1 MLKIQVLRHWGR
13 MDGHGAEGAGR
24 AALLVEIGWGVGVLG
39 DGDDT
44 TDAASV
50 VVGSAAPVDTT
61 VVGVS
66 VVAGAG
72 AIHFVHTVEMDVTVI
87 VEMELVV

>member
-1 MLKIQVLRHWGR
+1 MVGEADGG
-13 MDGHGAEGAGR
+13 MD
-24 AALLVEIGWGVGVLG
+24 AASVVPGE
-39 DGDDT
+39 GDDAT
-44 TDAASV
+44 GAASV
-50 VVGSAAPVDTT
+50 VVGSAAPVEAG

-72 AIHFVHTVEMDVTVI
+72 AIHLVHTVEIDVTVI